1 MLKPD
6 TMNKK
11 KLQIEQIENKIRAFA
26 PAREVTP
33 PPTGW
38 IKAIRLALGASQQ
51 QVGRR
56 LSITRQS
63 VHEIEKREKDG
74 SITLNSLR
82 ETASAMDMKLV
93 YALVPKDGSLEALIE
108 RRAREL
114 AEKIVKRT
122 SNTMELEDQKVS
134 SERIMKAIEDRA
146 AILKHEMPKIL
157 WD

>member
-1 MLKPD
+1 MKR
-6 TMNKK
+6 N
-11 KLQIEQIENKIRAFA
+11 LQIEQLEKKIKAFA
-26 PAREVTP
+26 PVRKVTP

-38 IKAIRLALGASQQ
+38 LKAIRLALGVSQQ

-63 VHEIEKREKDG
+63 VHEIEKRERDG

-82 ETASAMDMKLV
+82 ETASAMDMELV
-93 YALVPKDGSLEALIE
+93 YALVPKDGSLDALIE
-108 RRAREL
+108 RKAREL

-134 SERIMKAIEDRA
+134 SNRIMKAIENRA
-146 AILKHEMPKIL
+146 VTLKHEMPKIL

>member
-1 MLKPD
+1 MKR
-6 TMNKK
+6 N
-11 KLQIEQIENKIRAFA
+11 LQIEQLEKKIKAFA
-26 PAREVTP
+26 PVRKVTP

-38 IKAIRLALGASQQ
+38 LKAIRLALGVSQQ

-63 VHEIEKREKDG
+63 VHEIEKREMDG

-82 ETASAMDMKLV
+82 ETASAMDMELV

-108 RRAREL
+108 RKAREL

-134 SERIMKAIEDRA
+134 SNRLMKAIENRA
-146 AILKHEMPKIL
+146 VTLKHEMPKIL